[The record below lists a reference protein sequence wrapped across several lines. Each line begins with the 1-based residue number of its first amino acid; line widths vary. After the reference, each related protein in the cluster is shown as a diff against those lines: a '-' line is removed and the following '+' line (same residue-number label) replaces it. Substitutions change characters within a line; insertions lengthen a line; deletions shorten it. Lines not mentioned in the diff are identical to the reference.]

1 MYSFKE
7 EEKKQMLKE
16 ITYFFKEEHDLD
28 LGIIGTENIFEFFK
42 EVMGDHIYN
51 LGLDDAKKFYQQ
63 YANNMEVDYYSLYKD
78 NK

>member
-1 MYSFKE
+1 M
-7 EEKKQMLKE
+7 
-16 ITYFFKEEHDLD
+16 D
-28 LGIIGTENIFEFFK
+28 NIFEFFK

-51 LGLDDAKKFYQQ
+51 LGLDDAKNFYQQ